1 MSERWIDLVGAVNVR
16 DLGGLPTTD
25 GRVTRFGQVLR
36 SDNLQDL
43 IGDDIDRLTGEHLV
57 RDVVDLRTTFEVTA
71 EGPGPLTHVDAV
83 TVHHLSLYPE
93 VGTATDVEAD
103 SVLPWTTAKDG
114 DETIWVNS
122 GVYYTNYLRHRPGNV
137 VAALRTMATSGGS
150 TLVHCAAGKD
160 RTGVVCALALSVVG
174 VDRQAVVDDYVQTG
188 ERIDAIMTR
197 LKASATYAADLE
209 GRPNDANLPRA
220 ESMHTFLDF
229 VDTEFGGAT
238 GWLQLHGWTDDETAA
253 LRARLVG

>member
-25 GRVTRFGQVLR
+25 GGVTRFDQVLR
-36 SDNLQDL
+36 ADNLQDL
-43 IGDDIDRLTGEHLV
+43 IDDDIGRLTGRHRL
-57 RDVVDLRTTFEVTA
+57 RDVVDLRTTFEVTS
-71 EGPGPLTHVDAV
+71 EGPGPLTRVPDV

-93 VGTATDVEAD
+93 VGTTTDVDAD
-103 SVLPWTTAKDG
+103 SVLPWTGKDG
-114 DETIWVNS
+114 DDAIWVNS

-137 VAALRTMATSGGS
+137 VAALRTMTTSGGA

-174 VDRQAVVDDYVQTG
+174 VDREAVVDDYVQTG
-188 ERIDAIMTR
+188 ERIDAIMSR
-197 LKASATYAADLE
+197 LKATATYAADLE
-209 GRPNDANLPRA
+209 DRPVDANLPLA
-220 ESMHTFLDF
+220 ASMHTFLDF
-229 VDTEFGGAT
+229 VDTEFGGPT
-238 GWLQLHGWTDDETAA
+238 GWLQLHGWTADDTDA

>member
-43 IGDDIDRLTGEHLV
+43 IDDDIDRLTGEHGL
-57 RDVVDLRTTFEVTA
+57 RDVVDLRTTHEVTS
-71 EGPGPLTHVDAV
+71 EGPGPLTRVPDV

-93 VGTATDVEAD
+93 VGHATDVEAD
-103 SVLPWTTAKDG
+103 SVLPWTGKDG
-114 DETIWVNS
+114 DDAIWVNS

-137 VAALRTMATSGGS
+137 VAALRTMTTSDGS

-188 ERIDAIMTR
+188 ERIDAIMSR
-197 LKASATYAADLE
+197 LKATATYAADLE
-209 GRPNDANLPRA
+209 GRPNHENLPRA
-220 ESMHTFLDF
+220 ESMDTFLDF
-229 VDTEFGGAT
+229 VDTEFGGPT
-238 GWLQLHGWTDDETAA
+238 GWLQLHGWTADETAA

>member
-25 GRVTRFGQVLR
+25 GGATRFGQVLR

-43 IGDDIDRLTGEHLV
+43 IGDDIDRLTGEHRL
-57 RDVVDLRTTFEVTA
+57 RDVVDLRTTYEVTS
-71 EGPGPLTHVDAV
+71 EGPGPLTRVPDV
-83 TVHHLSLYPE
+83 TIHHLSLYPE

-103 SVLPWTTAKDG
+103 SVLPWTGRD
-114 DETIWVNS
+114 DEEAIWVNA

-137 VAALRTMATSGGS
+137 VAALRTMTTSGGS

-188 ERIDAIMTR
+188 ERVDAIMSR
-197 LKASATYAADLE
+197 LKATATYAADLE

-229 VDTEFGGAT
+229 IDTEFGSPA
-238 GWLQLHGWTDDETAA
+238 GWLARHGWTDAETAA